1 MIDLTSIIKDYEIS
15 QEDRMLVLG
24 HKSTKI
30 NDRYTHSTDEALE
43 RVSKLSSVILNGII
57 SECRK

>member
-1 MIDLTSIIKDYEIS
+1 
-15 QEDRMLVLG
+15 MLVLG

-43 RVSKLSSVILNGII
+43 RVSKLSSVILSGEKT
-57 SECRK
+57 SAEKGAEKGVF

>member
-1 MIDLTSIIKDYEIS
+1 
-15 QEDRMLVLG
+15 MLVLG

-43 RVSKLSSVILNGII
+43 RVSKLSSIILNG
-57 SECRK
+57 SNNLSAENSAESGAK